1 MIQFEHVSK
10 SYGKTPVLKDLN
22 FTIPDG
28 QFVVLIG
35 PSGCGKTTTM
45 KMINRL
51 LEPDSG
57 TILIDGKDIHSQD
70 KVELRRHIGY
80 VIQQIGLF
88 PNMTVAQNIC
98 VVPKLLKYDKAR
110 CDEIVQE
117 MLQLVHMEQYANK
130 YPSELSGGQQQRI
143 GVLRALAASP
153 PIVLMDEP
161 FSALDPLTREALQDE
176 VKNLQ
181 QKLNKTIVF
190 VSHDMSEALKL
201 ADIIIFMAAGEMVQM
216 ASPEEMLEHPA
227 NDLVRTFMGKH
238 TPDTA
243 PSKVESFMRTNVFSV
258 RKDRGV
264 LECAER
270 MARGSVDTLLVTDEQ
285 NRYLGTVS
293 IGDIRHWGRELTS
306 IEPLIRQTA
315 RTVRVGDE
323 AKESFDYLLDSG
335 ANYVVVL
342 NADDTI
348 AGIVTKTS
356 VARSVA
362 ENLWG
367 DVQMMT
373 SDPGLRR
380 RPAAGHRTAHGVCA
394 GLRGH
399 RLCGGTGVRHPPLPD
414 PPVALRHHHPD
425 PLHLPDH
432 PRPGVHRRA
441 VHLVGQ
447 HLSHGDRGPERLR
460 HVPGAEKH
468 LHRHPGGGA
477 HSTSRRPRAA
487 ACPRF
492 QTLVRVELP
501 LAMPVIIA
509 GLRMAAIYTVSW
521 AVLAS
526 MIGLGGLGD
535 FVYRGTS
542 SNNNTLILLG
552 AIPAALLA
560 IVFGAVIDLLQKKVT
575 PRGLRKEAGK

>member
-10 SYGKTPVLKDLN
+10 SYGKTPILKDLN

-35 PSGCGKTTTM
+35 PSGCGKTTTL
-45 KMINRL
+45 KTINRL
-51 LEPDSG
+51 IDIDEG
-57 TILIDGKDIHSQD
+57 TISIDGKDIRSSD

-98 VVPKLLKYDKAR
+98 VVPRLLKYDKQKQ
-110 CDEIVQE
+110 DSIVRE
-117 MLQLVHMEQYANK
+117 MLKMVNMEQYADK

-161 FSALDPLTREALQDE
+161 FSALDPMTREVLQDE
-176 VKNLQ
+176 VKNIQ
-181 QKLNKTIVF
+181 QKLGKTIVF
-190 VSHDMSEALKL
+190 VSHDMGEALKL
-201 ADIIIFMAAGEMVQM
+201 ADVIIFMESGRVVQM

-227 NDLVRTFMGKH
+227 NDLVRNFLGKH
-238 TPDTA
+238 SPEAPA

-258 RKDRGV
+258 RRDRGV

-270 MARGSVDTLLVTDEQ
+270 MARGSVDTLLVTDE
-285 NRYLGTVS
+285 NDRYVGTVS

-323 AKESFDYLLDSG
+323 AKESVDYLLDSG

-342 NADDTI
+342 NEDDTI

-367 DVQMMT
+367 D
-373 SDPGLRR
+373 
-380 RPAAGHRTAHGVCA
+380 A
-394 GLRGH
+394 
-399 RLCGGTGVRHPPLPD
+399 
-414 PPVALRHHHPD
+414 
-425 PLHLPDH
+425 
-432 PRPGVHRRA
+432 
-441 VHLVGQ
+441 
-447 HLSHGDRGPERLR
+447 
-460 HVPGAEKH
+460 K
-468 LHRHPGGGA
+468 
-477 HSTSRRPRAA
+477 
-487 ACPRF
+487 
-492 QTLVRVELP
+492 
-501 LAMPVIIA
+501 
-509 GLRMAAIYTVSW
+509 
-521 AVLAS
+521 
-526 MIGLGGLGD
+526 
-535 FVYRGTS
+535 
-542 SNNNTLILLG
+542 
-552 AIPAALLA
+552 
-560 IVFGAVIDLLQKKVT
+560 
-575 PRGLRKEAGK
+575 

>member
-57 TILIDGKDIHSQD
+57 TIRIDGQDIHSQD

-201 ADIIIFMAAGEMVQM
+201 ADIIIFMSAGEIVQM

-238 TPDTA
+238 TPDAA
-243 PSKVESFMRTNVFSV
+243 PTRVESFMRTNVASV
-258 RKDRGV
+258 RRDRGV

-270 MARGSVDTLLVTDEQ
+270 MARASVDTLLVTDEQ

-367 DVQMMT
+367 D
-373 SDPGLRR
+373 S
-380 RPAAGHRTAHGVCA
+380 
-394 GLRGH
+394 
-399 RLCGGTGVRHPPLPD
+399 
-414 PPVALRHHHPD
+414 
-425 PLHLPDH
+425 
-432 PRPGVHRRA
+432 
-441 VHLVGQ
+441 
-447 HLSHGDRGPERLR
+447 
-460 HVPGAEKH
+460 K
-468 LHRHPGGGA
+468 
-477 HSTSRRPRAA
+477 
-487 ACPRF
+487 
-492 QTLVRVELP
+492 
-501 LAMPVIIA
+501 
-509 GLRMAAIYTVSW
+509 
-521 AVLAS
+521 
-526 MIGLGGLGD
+526 
-535 FVYRGTS
+535 
-542 SNNNTLILLG
+542 
-552 AIPAALLA
+552 
-560 IVFGAVIDLLQKKVT
+560 
-575 PRGLRKEAGK
+575 

>member
-1 MIQFEHVSK
+1 MIRFEHVTK
-10 SYGKTPVLKDLN
+10 SYGKNPILKDLN
-22 FTIPDG
+22 FEIPDG

-35 PSGCGKTTTM
+35 PSGCGKTTTL
-45 KMINRL
+45 KTINRL
-51 LEPDSG
+51 IDIDSG
-57 TILIDGKDIHSQD
+57 TISIDGKDIQSSD

-98 VVPKLLKYDKAR
+98 VVPKLLKYDKQRQA
-110 CDEIVQE
+110 EIVRDLLK
-117 MLQLVHMEQYANK
+117 MVSMESYAEK

-161 FSALDPLTREALQDE
+161 FSALDPLTRESLQDE

-201 ADIIIFMAAGEMVQM
+201 ADIIIFMAAGEIVQM

-285 NRYLGTVS
+285 NRYLGTIS

-367 DVQMMT
+367 D
-373 SDPGLRR
+373 S
-380 RPAAGHRTAHGVCA
+380 
-394 GLRGH
+394 
-399 RLCGGTGVRHPPLPD
+399 
-414 PPVALRHHHPD
+414 
-425 PLHLPDH
+425 
-432 PRPGVHRRA
+432 
-441 VHLVGQ
+441 
-447 HLSHGDRGPERLR
+447 
-460 HVPGAEKH
+460 K
-468 LHRHPGGGA
+468 
-477 HSTSRRPRAA
+477 
-487 ACPRF
+487 
-492 QTLVRVELP
+492 
-501 LAMPVIIA
+501 
-509 GLRMAAIYTVSW
+509 
-521 AVLAS
+521 
-526 MIGLGGLGD
+526 
-535 FVYRGTS
+535 
-542 SNNNTLILLG
+542 
-552 AIPAALLA
+552 
-560 IVFGAVIDLLQKKVT
+560 
-575 PRGLRKEAGK
+575 

>member
-51 LEPDSG
+51 LEPDTGS
-57 TILIDGKDIHSQD
+57 IRIDGNDVHSQD

-161 FSALDPLTREALQDE
+161 FSALDPLTRESLQDE

-201 ADIIIFMAAGEMVQM
+201 ADIIIFMSAGEIVQM

-238 TPDTA
+238 TPDTV
-243 PSKVESFMRTNVFSV
+243 PTKVESFMRTNVASV
-258 RKDRGV
+258 RRDRGV

-367 DVQMMT
+367 E
-373 SDPGLRR
+373 S
-380 RPAAGHRTAHGVCA
+380 
-394 GLRGH
+394 
-399 RLCGGTGVRHPPLPD
+399 
-414 PPVALRHHHPD
+414 
-425 PLHLPDH
+425 
-432 PRPGVHRRA
+432 
-441 VHLVGQ
+441 
-447 HLSHGDRGPERLR
+447 
-460 HVPGAEKH
+460 K
-468 LHRHPGGGA
+468 
-477 HSTSRRPRAA
+477 
-487 ACPRF
+487 
-492 QTLVRVELP
+492 
-501 LAMPVIIA
+501 
-509 GLRMAAIYTVSW
+509 
-521 AVLAS
+521 
-526 MIGLGGLGD
+526 
-535 FVYRGTS
+535 
-542 SNNNTLILLG
+542 
-552 AIPAALLA
+552 
-560 IVFGAVIDLLQKKVT
+560 
-575 PRGLRKEAGK
+575 

>member
-57 TILIDGKDIHSQD
+57 TIRIDGQDIHSQD

-117 MLQLVHMEQYANK
+117 MLQLVHMEQSANK

-161 FSALDPLTREALQDE
+161 FSALDPLTRESLQDE

-201 ADIIIFMAAGEMVQM
+201 ADIIIFMAAGEIVQM

-270 MARGSVDTLLVTDEQ
+270 LS
-285 NRYLGTVS
+285 
-293 IGDIRHWGRELTS
+293 
-306 IEPLIRQTA
+306 LIH
-315 RTVRVGDE
+315 
-323 AKESFDYLLDSG
+323 
-335 ANYVVVL
+335 
-342 NADDTI
+342 I
-348 AGIVTKTS
+348 
-356 VARSVA
+356 
-362 ENLWG
+362 
-367 DVQMMT
+367 
-373 SDPGLRR
+373 
-380 RPAAGHRTAHGVCA
+380 
-394 GLRGH
+394 
-399 RLCGGTGVRHPPLPD
+399 
-414 PPVALRHHHPD
+414 
-425 PLHLPDH
+425 
-432 PRPGVHRRA
+432 
-441 VHLVGQ
+441 
-447 HLSHGDRGPERLR
+447 
-460 HVPGAEKH
+460 
-468 LHRHPGGGA
+468 
-477 HSTSRRPRAA
+477 
-487 ACPRF
+487 
-492 QTLVRVELP
+492 
-501 LAMPVIIA
+501 
-509 GLRMAAIYTVSW
+509 
-521 AVLAS
+521 
-526 MIGLGGLGD
+526 
-535 FVYRGTS
+535 
-542 SNNNTLILLG
+542 
-552 AIPAALLA
+552 
-560 IVFGAVIDLLQKKVT
+560 
-575 PRGLRKEAGK
+575 